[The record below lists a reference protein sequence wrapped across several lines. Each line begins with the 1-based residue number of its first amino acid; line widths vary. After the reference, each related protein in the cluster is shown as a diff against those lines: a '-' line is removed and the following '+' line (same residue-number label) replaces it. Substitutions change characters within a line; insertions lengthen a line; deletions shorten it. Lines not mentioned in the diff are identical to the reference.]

1 MRLYANNP
9 CQGCEDRHVGCHA
22 ECERHQEWVAEKDRQ
37 KAIVNAARDRELG
50 LDEFERK
57 AKVKIINARRTKK

>member
-37 KAIVNAARDRELG
+37 KAIVTAARDRELD
-50 LDEFERK
+50 LDEFARK
-57 AKVKIINARRTKK
+57 AKVKIINARRAKK